1 VGLDHAAEV
10 DVMPFNEFLYKGI
23 SIVGLVVLW
32 IMSMTVELRAGD
44 TTECTIGQF
53 CYCVNVDLREPIQQR
68 VAHIRSLLARQ
79 RAEGKATGYM
89 SIPLST
95 LGGSYL
101 PVNAEVAADVKRS
114 VEARFGIRDAWL
126 LNPAS
131 SDFTLPSNATG
142 ADYMLMWTRVLEG
155 DDGLGKD
162 FDFVYFVGPSD
173 FARYFGLNGRADME
187 KLSAYYDK
195 RAKSDPELSKVDRT
209 LFRNYYALRASAAFS
224 QGSHD
229 EWNIVRAINEKRR
242 RADKKVGVATQ
253 LGVFFDGKALSPAML
268 ETSMA
273 PGDAG
278 ECK

>member
-114 VEARFGIRDAWL
+114 VEARFDIRDAWL

-162 FDFVYFVGPSD
+162 FDFVYRRTV
-173 FARYFGLNGRADME
+173 RL
-187 KLSAYYDK
+187 
-195 RAKSDPELSKVDRT
+195 RT
-209 LFRNYYALRASAAFS
+209 LFWLKWAGGY
-224 QGSHD
+224 
-229 EWNIVRAINEKRR
+229 
-242 RADKKVGVATQ
+242 
-253 LGVFFDGKALSPAML
+253 GKAKRVLR
-268 ETSMA
+268 
-273 PGDAG
+273 
-278 ECK
+278 